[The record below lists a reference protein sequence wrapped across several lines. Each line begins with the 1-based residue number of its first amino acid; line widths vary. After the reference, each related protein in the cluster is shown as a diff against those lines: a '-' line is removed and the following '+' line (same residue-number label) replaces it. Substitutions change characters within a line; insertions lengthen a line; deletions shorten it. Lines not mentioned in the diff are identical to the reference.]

1 MSTAV
6 HHAPRYDAFAIS
18 LHWLLALAILAALGS
33 GLYAASLPVSPA
45 RLRWVNWHKWLGIA
59 VLLACIL
66 RLGWRVWHPPPPL
79 PQQVAARMAGWQS
92 AAHKTVHGLMYALF
106 FAVPLL
112 GWAYSSAAGV
122 SIVWLGLL
130 ALPDFVGVNRELAG
144 SLRIAHQMLAYGLG
158 LLVILHIA
166 AVFKHVW
173 QRDGVMQRMLPRFG
187 R

>member
-1 MSTAV
+1 MNPAV

-18 LHWLLALAILAALGS
+18 LHWLLALAIVAALGS

-45 RLRWVNWHKWLGIA
+45 RLRWVNWHKWLGVA
-59 VLLACIL
+59 VLFASIL
-66 RLGWRVWHPPPPL
+66 RLGWRVWRAPPPL
-79 PQQVAARMAGWQS
+79 AIARMPGWQR

-130 ALPDFVGVNRELAG
+130 ALPDFVAVNRELAG
-144 SLRIAHQMLAYGLG
+144 SLRLAHQILAYGLG
-158 LLVILHIA
+158 ALVILHIA
-166 AVFKHVW
+166 AVLKHVW
-173 QRDGVMQRMLPRFG
+173 QRDGVMQRMLPKFG
-187 R
+187 KQS